1 MFKAGDALSRKDS
14 KLRRALSQFS
24 LFFLRLLKI
33 FVDDVEVVDV
43 VDFAVVVV
51 VAGDAGALVGRRN
64 LELWLLDDFV
74 VGVFYQS
81 VEKFDDLK
89 DI

>member
-1 MFKAGDALSRKDS
+1 MFKAGDAVSRKDS
-14 KLRRALSQFS
+14 KLRRALSQFFH
-24 LFFLRLLKI
+24 FFLRLLKI

-51 VAGDAGALVGRRN
+51 AGDAGALEGRRN
-64 LELWLLDDFV
+64 LELRLLDDFV

-81 VEKFDDLK
+81 VEKLDDLK
-89 DI
+89 NV